1 MCDRPVC
8 LELAADD
15 RSAPRRC
22 RCLVDETEKE
32 GVREKKRG
40 REMKEIREEREKR
53 QTARKTDA

>member
-1 MCDRPVC
+1 M
-8 LELAADD
+8 ELAADD

-40 REMKEIREEREKR
+40 REMKEKREEREKR
-53 QTARKTDA
+53 RTARKTDA